1 MKIIADNNIPF
12 LKGVLEP
19 FAEVEYYRGEDITP
33 DKVKDAD
40 ALIIRTRTKCDANLL
55 SGSKIKFITT
65 ATIGFDHIDTFFCD
79 ANNIKWTNAPGCNS
93 GSVMQYIASALAQI
107 SNKYKFSFS
116 DKTIGII
123 GVGNVG
129 SKVARLASLLGMKV
143 LLNDPPRKRKE
154 GKADFVS
161 IKTIQEKADII
172 TFHVP
177 LNLKGRDKTFH
188 LFNED
193 FLRKIKDGAI
203 IINSSRGEVVST
215 EILKKGLTYKKVKAA
230 VIDVWEN
237 EPNIDFELLNL
248 VDIATPHI
256 AGYSSDG
263 KANGTSMSVQALSRY
278 FNLGL
283 DNWVPE
289 NIPTPSNPAFQIDC
303 ENLNKEEAI
312 KRAILTTYDILKDDK
327 TLRKSPS
334 TFENQRGDYPL
345 RREFQ
350 AYEPKILNG
359 KNKFVQMLNSL
370 GFSNQ
375 IIKRK

>member
-289 NIPTPSNPAFQIDC
+289 DIPTPSNPAFQIDC